1 MPVHLDE
8 ALLYKT
14 KDMIVYDHQKKIFK
28 KKGVLKGNALIPQC
42 PKGKKKKKMNEW
54 SNSLRSNSTRRLFR
68 CIPDLNNWVIGTRS
82 LKSVLKYVKTE
93 KGINL
98 LC

>member
-42 PKGKKKKKMNEW
+42 PKGKKKKKNE
-54 SNSLRSNSTRRLFR
+54 
-68 CIPDLNNWVIGTRS
+68 
-82 LKSVLKYVKTE
+82 
-93 KGINL
+93 
-98 LC
+98 

>member
-28 KKGVLKGNALIPQC
+28 
-42 PKGKKKKKMNEW
+42 
-54 SNSLRSNSTRRLFR
+54 
-68 CIPDLNNWVIGTRS
+68 
-82 LKSVLKYVKTE
+82 E
-93 KGINL
+93 KGSAQRE
-98 LC
+98 CSDTPVS